1 MDQTD
6 PDCPGETPPPVQRDA
21 FADPPLEPS
30 RRRQGGREEAAAPPH
45 TLWWISTASLGEW
58 YLPSSAELP
67 GLAFRLV
74 TSLSNPCSPS
84 FLSSQTGFLSAPKA
98 SHGPYVY
105 REVSYVLLCSKDS
118 GALILCQ
125 AQIRKQTEA
134 LSSRGLHYCGNHVL
148 RISSSL
154 YPSCLSNSSPSFKTG
169 SSSPPPLRS
178 LS

>member
-105 REVSYVLLCSKDS
+105 REVSYVLLCSKRFRSPYSVPGTDKKANRS
-118 GALILCQ
+118 PVL
-125 AQIRKQTEA
+125 K
-134 LSSRGLHYCGNHVL
+134 GLTL
-148 RISSSL
+148 L
-154 YPSCLSNSSPSFKTG
+154 WESCTKNK
-169 SSSPPPLRS
+169 
-178 LS
+178 